1 MARGDKGPCPSGT
14 AQEAPLPRE
23 SRGCPGRRPGG
34 EDGERAGRD
43 PTRPECHCSYGQ
55 IRAYLRDSFR
65 CPHLQSKAWAIMLTR
80 GMQRL
85 DPEQARAEATAASG
99 THLKYIIFSCIAP
112 LTLCKGKQV
121 ARFLFRTIS
130 LSILLSLITFCAA
143 CASDSKHV
151 IILNSYHHGYNWTD
165 EQSDAMLKGI
175 RDAVPASTQD
185 VVYMDWKRYP
195 TEQNLEIIATMLRN
209 RYKTKKVDLI
219 LTTDDAALIFAIN
232 HREEF
237 LSNAP
242 IVYSGVFE
250 HSAQKYTASQTG
262 ITGVCEDVDPQG
274 TILLALML
282 HPGYKNIYIVHDS
295 TETSL
300 ALEEKILKTLPSINS
315 VLKPNILTNMPF
327 STLCQKL
334 SALPPESFVLL
345 ASYARD
351 IDGLVMQPERF
362 AELMSPVSTAP
373 IFTLYDHM
381 LGMGVVGGS
390 LLSGRLQ
397 GEAAA
402 SLGEMILGGTPVE
415 TLSPIS
421 RKTVFNG
428 FEYSQLLRFSID
440 PELVPEGSVV
450 LGAPYSFYKQNIEL
464 VWTYTGFIIILLTS
478 ITLMAKNIIRRS
490 RAERHLEN
498 QMRLMSTLLEAIPI
512 PVFYKNLA
520 GSYLGCNKAF
530 DDFADLP
537 HDKIVGRTS
546 HDIFSHEAADAFA
559 AIDREIMDSNETRA
573 YERSMA
579 SAHGR
584 RDVLVSKAVY
594 MDVRGQVAGVVGA
607 MTDITARKRA
617 EEALRK
623 SEQQLANA
631 VKIAKLG
638 HWELDIEKGQ
648 FTFSDSF
655 YAIFRTCAEEMG
667 GYTMSIEEYSNRF
680 VHPDDRFLVAE
691 EADKSIA
698 TADPNYNRYLE
709 HRFIT
714 ADGQVGY
721 LAVYYYILKNEN
733 GRTVKTYGV
742 NQDIT
747 DRVRSEEAL
756 RESETRFKALHN
768 ASFGGIVIHDKGVIL
783 DCNLG
788 LTEMFGYS
796 QDELVGMDGMLLI
809 AEGSRDRVMN
819 KILSGYEKPYEERGI
834 RKNGEE
840 FPMRLEARNIP
851 YKGKMVRAVEF
862 RDITDSICAS
872 QALMA
877 AKEAAEAA
885 NRAKSEFLANMS
897 HEIRTPLNGIIGMLY
912 LMKSTHLDA
921 EQGQYILAAI
931 KSSNRLTRLLSDILD
946 LSRIEAGK
954 FPLKE
959 DDFDLTEQKEST
971 LDCFAMQAKEKSIKL
986 DFNIEESMPLQ
997 LIGDNSLLQQIL
1009 FNLVGNAIKFT
1020 DSGRVC
1026 VEVTPLGFHNGLF
1039 HVLFSV
1045 SDTGI
1050 GIPDNLL
1057 QVIFEPFVQAE
1068 ATYTRRFQGAG
1079 LGLSIVYKLVSL
1091 MGGGLAIDS
1100 TEGLGTTI
1108 YCSLP
1113 FKLSRSLQKHSQKT
1127 DSIEILEHAKY
1138 LRILLAED
1146 DAVNLMAGKCLLE
1159 KFGHTVGTAVDGKD
1173 VITRLAEREYDLI
1186 LMDVQMPRMDGVAAT
1201 RAIRE
1206 GMAGQAQM
1214 NIPIIAMTAYSMAG
1228 DKDKFLVAGMDGY
1241 VSKPV
1246 SMAEV
1251 QAEIGRVM
1259 TAKNSTR

>member
-1 MARGDKGPCPSGT
+1 MKK
-14 AQEAPLPRE
+14 QV
-23 SRGCPGRRPGG
+23 
-34 EDGERAGRD
+34 
-43 PTRPECHCSYGQ
+43 TRS
-55 IRAYLRDSFR
+55 YLRAFS
-65 CPHLQSKAWAIMLTR
+65 LT
-80 GMQRL
+80 
-85 DPEQARAEATAASG
+85 
-99 THLKYIIFSCIAP
+99 
-112 LTLCKGKQV
+112 
-121 ARFLFRTIS
+121 
-130 LSILLSLITFCAA
+130 ILLSFSTLCTAVAA
-143 CASDSKHV
+143 DTKHV

-175 RDAVPASTQD
+175 RDADPASTQD

-195 TEQNLEIIATMLRN
+195 TEQNLGIIATMLRN
-209 RYKTKKVDLI
+209 RYEGRKVDLI
-219 LTTDDAALIFAIN
+219 LTTDDAALLFALK
-232 HREEF
+232 HRGEF

-250 HSAQKYTASQTG
+250 HSAQDYTALQTG
-262 ITGVCEDVDPQG
+262 VTGVYEDVDPQG
-274 TILLALML
+274 TIRLALML

-295 TETSL
+295 SETSR
-300 ALEEKILKTLPSINS
+300 ALEEKIIESLASINS
-315 VLKPNILTNMPF
+315 TLKPHILTNIPF
-327 STLCQKL
+327 STLCQEL

-351 IDGLVMQPERF
+351 VDGLVMQPERF

-402 SLGEMILGGTPVE
+402 SLGGMILGGTRAE

-428 FEYSQLLRFSID
+428 FEYPQLLRFSID

-450 LGAPYSFYKQNIEL
+450 LGTPFSFYKQNIEL

-478 ITLMAKNIIRRS
+478 ITLMAMNIIRRA
-490 RAERHLEN
+490 RAERHLAN

-512 PVFYKNLA
+512 PVFYKDLT
-520 GSYLGCNKAF
+520 GLYLGCNKAF
-530 DDFADLP
+530 DEFADLP

-546 HDIFSHEAADAFA
+546 HDIFSHEGAGAFTT
-559 AIDREIMDSNETRA
+559 IDREIMDSNETRT
-573 YERSMA
+573 YERFME

-594 MDVRGQVAGVVGA
+594 IDVRGQVAGVVGA
-607 MTDITARKRA
+607 MTDITARKQA
-617 EEALRK
+617 EEALKR
-623 SEQQLANA
+623 SEQQLVNA

-655 YAIFRTCAEEMG
+655 YAIFRTCSEEIG
-667 GYTMSIEEYSNRF
+667 GYTMSIEEYSHRF

-691 EADKSIA
+691 EAGKSIA

-709 HRFIT
+709 HRFIA
-714 ADGQVGY
+714 ADGKVGY
-721 LAVYYYILKNEN
+721 LAVYYYILKDEN
-733 GRTVKTYGV
+733 GKTVKTYGV

-747 DRVRSEEAL
+747 DRVHAEEAL

-768 ASFGGIVIHDKGVIL
+768 ASFGGIAIHDKGVIL

-796 QDELVGMDGMLLI
+796 QDELVGMNGMILI
-809 AEGSRDRVMN
+809 AEKSRNMVMG
-819 KILSGYEKPYEERGI
+819 KILSGYEKPYEEYGI

-862 RDITDSICAS
+862 RDITDAIRAS

-897 HEIRTPLNGIIGMLY
+897 HEIRTPLNGIIGMLN
-912 LMKSTHLDA
+912 LMKGTQLDT
-921 EQGQYILAAI
+921 EQKQYIIAAV

-959 DDFDLTEQKEST
+959 EEFNLTEQKEST
-971 LDCFAMQAKEKSIKL
+971 MDCFAIQANDKSIKL
-986 DFNIEESMPLQ
+986 EFTIDDRMPSR
-997 LIGDNSLLQQIL
+997 LIGDKSLLQQIL

-1020 DSGRVC
+1020 DYGRVS
-1026 VEVTPLGFHNGLF
+1026 VEVTPLGLHNGLF
-1039 HVLFSV
+1039 IVLFSI

-1050 GIPDNLL
+1050 GIPDDLL
-1057 QVIFEPFVQAE
+1057 RVIFEPFAQAE
-1068 ATYTRRFQGAG
+1068 ETYTRRFQGAG
-1079 LGLSIVYKLVSL
+1079 LGLSIVYKLVSI
-1091 MGGGLAIDS
+1091 MGGGLAIES
-1100 TEGLGTTI
+1100 TEAVGTTI
-1108 YCSLP
+1108 YCTLP
-1113 FKLSRSLQKHSQKT
+1113 FKLSSSLQRHPQKAEQV
-1127 DSIEILEHAKY
+1127 EIQMYAKS

-1146 DAVNLMAGKCLLE
+1146 DAVNLIAGKRLLE
-1159 KFGHTVGTAVDGKD
+1159 KFGHTVGTAVDGQD
-1173 VITRLAEREYDLI
+1173 VVTRLAEREYDLI

-1206 GMAGQAQM
+1206 GMAGQDNM
-1214 NIPIIAMTAYSMAG
+1214 NIPIVAMTAYSMSG
-1228 DKDKFLVAGMDGY
+1228 DKDKFLAAGMDGY

-1246 SMAEV
+1246 NMAEV

-1259 TAKNSTR
+1259 TAKNPTL